1 MSAHITVVLEHT
13 IEGFEEGADRGGALA
28 RVIEAHPALT
38 PLLDF
43 ESVDP
48 VQTAVAVG
56 MTYAYDA
63 DDVADL
69 EEIDFGPGEWFEP
82 AAGLATAYRALAA
95 LRADPGSVALAVYD
109 PGLRPEGVI
118 ADMEALARVLEWA
131 RQHETRF
138 HLVLK
143 S

>member
-1 MSAHITVVLEHT
+1 MSAHIAVVLEHPV
-13 IEGFEEGADRGGALA
+13 EGADAGTDGGGSLA
-28 RVIEAHPALT
+28 RVIEAHPALM

-48 VQTAVAVG
+48 IQTAVAVG

-63 DDVADL
+63 DDVDDL
-69 EEIDFGPGEWFEP
+69 EEIDFGPAEWFEP
-82 AAGLATAYRALAA
+82 AAGLAAVRRTLAA
-95 LRADPGSVALAVYD
+95 LHLDPGSVASAVYD

-118 ADMEALARVLEWA
+118 ADLETLARTLETA

-138 HLVLK
+138 HFVLEG
-143 S
+143 

>member
-1 MSAHITVVLEHT
+1 MSAHITVVLERPV
-13 IEGFEEGADRGGALA
+13 EGLDGEADGGGSLA
-28 RVIEAHPALT
+28 RVIEAHPALA

-56 MTYAYDA
+56 MTYAYNA

-69 EEIDFGPGEWFEP
+69 AEIDFGPGEWFEP
-82 AAGLATAYRALAA
+82 AAGLAAVHRALDA
-95 LRADPGSVALAVYD
+95 LRLDPGSITAAVYD
-109 PGLRPEGVI
+109 PGLRAEGVV
-118 ADMEALARVLEWA
+118 ADLEALARTLETA

-143 S
+143 G

>member
-1 MSAHITVVLEHT
+1 VSAHVTVALEHT
-13 IEGFEEGADRGGALA
+13 IEGFEEGADRGEALA

-69 EEIDFGPGEWFEP
+69 EEIDLGPGEWFEL
-82 AAGLATAYRALAA
+82 AAGLAAAYRALAA

-109 PGLRPEGVI
+109 PGLRPEAVI
-118 ADMEALARVLEWA
+118 ADLEALARTLERA

-138 HLVLK
+138 HLVLGG
-143 S
+143 